1 MKKMEK
7 RFIKFTI
14 LLAAI
19 SAFLYFVFTFYR
31 YYNNAENIEKRCSLK
46 FQKEFKKV
54 MEKSDEQWG
63 LNIDIANE
71 NYFKCMKIP

>member
-1 MKKMEK
+1 MGKK
-7 RFIKFTI
+7 FIRIIFLI
-14 LLAAI
+14 AAI
-19 SAFLYFVFTFYR
+19 SSSSFLVSIFLK
-31 YYNNAENIEKRCSLK
+31 YYNSQENIEKRCNIK

-54 MEKSDEQWG
+54 EGKLDDEWG

>member
-1 MKKMEK
+1 MGKK
-7 RFIKFTI
+7 FIRIIFLI
-14 LLAAI
+14 AAI
-19 SAFLYFVFTFYR
+19 SSSSFLVSIFLK
-31 YYNNAENIEKRCSLK
+31 YYNSQENKEKRCNIK

-54 MEKSDEQWG
+54 EGKSDDLWG